1 MLTYELKK
9 APGQPLYESLYR
21 CLRQD
26 ILDGKL
32 ACGEKLP
39 SKRALAENLKVSR
52 ITVENAYEQ
61 LASEGYLRTEERVG
75 YFVEDVVR
83 RKPARVVT
91 LQQDAAEE
99 KLLDLTAN
107 GPARFPFSV
116 WNRLQ
121 LEVMREETG
130 RLLQSGPH
138 AGCLQLRHAIA
149 GQLWDFRGMA
159 VDPENIV
166 IGAGMDFLCNLLIQ
180 LLGRDRIY
188 AVEDPG
194 YDKIRRIYDAAG
206 VQRITV
212 PMDGE
217 GVLPEGLGRAEVLHI
232 SPSHH
237 FPTGIT
243 TSKKRRDALLCWAQ
257 QTGGYIIEDDYDS
270 EFRFRSHPMP
280 ALQTMDRQ
288 GRVIYM
294 NSFSKTLAPSIRVSY
309 MVLPERLMEKF
320 RQELGFYSCT
330 VSGFEQYTLARFLS
344 GGHFEK
350 HINRMRKFYKSRR
363 DRVLTALEKCPC
375 AHRFTVMEENAGLH
389 FLLKVDTDLPED
401 QLTERF
407 LTAGIRVRTLDSYYA
422 GKPPADRERILVVN
436 YSGLEEAL
444 LNKLENLTL

>member
-1 MLTYELKK
+1 MENKK
-9 APGQPLYESLYR
+9 IGIAIIGAGAIAGIHIDAYKSYSEQCEVRAVCDIFVEKAQQLIVQYGLENAIAVKDYH
-21 CLRQD
+21 D
-26 ILDGKL
+26 ILSDERIDAVSICLPPSLHAPTAVDCLNGGKHVI
-32 ACGEKLP
+32 CEKP
-39 SKRALAENLKVSR
+39 MAMNAKEAQEMIDVS
-52 ITVENAYEQ
+52 N
-61 LASEGYLRTEERVG
+61 
-75 YFVEDVVR
+75 
-83 RKPARVVT
+83 
-91 LQQDAAEE
+91 
-99 KLLDLTAN
+99 
-107 GPARFPFSV
+107 
-116 WNRLQ
+116 
-121 LEVMREETG
+121 ETG
-130 RLLQSGPH
+130 KLLQSGPH

-149 GQLWDFRGMA
+149 RQLWDFRGMA

-180 LLGRDRIY
+180 LLGRERIY

-206 VQRITV
+206 VKRIMV
-212 PMDGE
+212 PMDGD
-217 GVLPEGLGRAEVLHI
+217 GVLPEALDQAGVLHI

-257 QTGGYIIEDDYDS
+257 QNDGYIIEDDYDS
-270 EFRFRSHPMP
+270 EFRFRCHPMP

-309 MVLPERLMEKF
+309 MVLPAGLMEKF
-320 RQELGFYSCT
+320 RQNLGFYSCT

-401 QLTERF
+401 VLTERF
-407 LTAGIRVRTLDSYYA
+407 LAAGIRVRTLDSYYE
-422 GKPPADRERILVVN
+422 GTPPPDRERVLVVN

>member
-9 APGQPLYESLYR
+9 APGQPLYECLYR

-26 ILDGKL
+26 ILEGKL
-32 ACGEKLP
+32 VFGEKLP

-75 YFVEDVVR
+75 YFVEDVAR
-83 RKPARVVT
+83 RLPAQERVC
-91 LQQDAAEE
+91 QPEAPEE
-99 KLLDLTAN
+99 PLLDLTAN

-130 RLLQSGPH
+130 KLLQSGPH

-149 GQLWDFRGMA
+149 RQLWDFRGMA

-180 LLGRDRIY
+180 LLGRERIY

-206 VQRITV
+206 VKRILV
-212 PMDGE
+212 PMDGD
-217 GVLPEGLGRAEVLHI
+217 GVLPEALDQAGVLHI

-257 QTGGYIIEDDYDS
+257 QNDGYIIEDDYDS
-270 EFRFRSHPMP
+270 EFRFRCHPMP

-309 MVLPERLMEKF
+309 MVLPAGLMEKF
-320 RQELGFYSCT
+320 RQNLGFYSCT

-401 QLTERF
+401 VLTERF
-407 LTAGIRVRTLDSYYA
+407 LAAGIRVRTLDSYYE
-422 GKPPADRERILVVN
+422 GTPPPDRERVLVVN

>member
-9 APGQPLYESLYR
+9 APGQPLYECLYR

-32 ACGEKLP
+32 ASGEKLP

-75 YFVEDVVR
+75 YFVENVALR
-83 RKPARVVT
+83 RPAPEDIAPKETPR
-91 LQQDAAEE
+91 EE
-99 KLLDLTAN
+99 LLDLTAN

-130 RLLQSGPH
+130 QLLQSGPH
-138 AGCLQLRHAIA
+138 AGCWQLRQAIA
-149 GQLWDFRGMA
+149 RQLWNFRGMA

-166 IGAGMDFLCNLLIQ
+166 IGAGLDFLCNLLIQ
-180 LLGRDRIY
+180 LLGRDKIY

-194 YDKIRRIYDAAG
+194 YHKIRRIYDAAG
-206 VQRITV
+206 VRRIPV

-217 GVLPEGLGRAEVLHI
+217 GVLPEALGQARVLHI

-243 TSKKRRDALLCWAQ
+243 TSKKRRDALLCWARQ
-257 QTGGYIIEDDYDS
+257 ADGYIIEDDYDS

-309 MVLPERLMEKF
+309 MVLPEGLMARF
-320 RQELGFYSCT
+320 RRDLGFYSCT

-401 QLTERF
+401 TLTARF
-407 LTAGIRVRTLDSYYA
+407 LAAGIRVRTLDSYYE
-422 GKPPADRERILVVN
+422 GTPPADRERILVIN